1 MYTGY
6 GFEGSA
12 FFGALIFVSFIA
24 SIVLTVIGYKRY
36 VHDGSAL
43 RFKPQD
49 KATWGPFL
57 RFDTLIIDKVMKALY
72 LFLATFIALAFAS
85 GVIASL
91 FGGIGVFL
99 VSLITGAISLVV
111 VELFLRVSY
120 ELIMLTV
127 VIARNTSEIK
137 RAVCGGEAADA
148 DGISSPSPFAPAY
161 PFQAEPAAP
170 AAYTAYTAVPAPQP
184 AAPQPTPTPVP
195 DQPASQPAPQQ
206 PAVCPAC
213 GTTVAPGSKFCG
225 VCGHQLS

>member
-1 MYTGY
+1 MLYYGY
-6 GFEGSA
+6 GYEGSA
-12 FFGALIFVSFIA
+12 FFGALILVSFIA
-24 SIVLTVIGYKRY
+24 SIVLTVMGYRRY
-36 VHDGSAL
+36 LRDGSPL

-57 RFDTLIIDKVMKALY
+57 RFDTLIIDKVMKVLY
-72 LFLATFIALAFAS
+72 LFLAIFVALAFAS

-99 VSLITGAISLVV
+99 ATLIAGAILLVV
-111 VELFLRVSY
+111 VELLLRVGY

-137 RAVCGGEAADA
+137 RTVCGGEAADA
-148 DGISSPSPFAPAY
+148 DGISSPSPSAPPY
-161 PFQAEPAAP
+161 PFQAAPAAP
-170 AAYTAYTAVPAPQP
+170 VAYTTYEAAPAPQP
-184 AAPQPTPTPVP
+184 APAPVP
-195 DQPASQPAPQQ
+195 DQPATQPAPPQ

-213 GTTVAPGSKFCG
+213 GAAVAPGSKFCG